1 MEPSI
6 FLEFFKNTSFPDD
19 FIMTRT
25 IYRFFHFLSLSLSFS
40 PSLARI
46 CENTFLFILF
56 FFSFRRNKNCNY
68 LYTCGRLGILART
81 FGVAKHQ
88 CELTRLNWRYVFF
101 FSLTLKYVWLLAVR
115 HYTSAFPNFSFLSN
129 NLDVILCTAYRFF
142 KILQMLYNRN

>member
-1 MEPSI
+1 MILLWLVLSTASFI
-6 FLEFFKNTSFPDD
+6 F
-19 FIMTRT
+19 
-25 IYRFFHFLSLSLSFS
+25 FLSLSLSLFL
-40 PSLARI
+40 SLSRTHLWKYI
-46 CENTFLFILF
+46 SFYSV